1 MNESPSKETTVLMTE
16 SISTVN
22 VDRHNTDHK
31 IIEFMQDLKAA
42 IQSGEFQRYEQQLA
56 DKQQAN
62 GQFSTCDSNECQ
74 APMSSLLNV
83 NNLSNQTFN
92 YIINW
97 LKQQNKET
105 NLVSNNKSENDLNQA
120 KESSDE
126 TTLTRRRVVLTCSVG
141 ERKE

>member
-1 MNESPSKETTVLMTE
+1 MNENQSKDNGQLMTE

-42 IQSGEFQRYEQQLA
+42 IQSGEFQRYEQQL
-56 DKQQAN
+56 DDSKEQTNSQLSS
-62 GQFSTCDSNECQ
+62 GDSNDCQ
-74 APMSSLLNV
+74 QQPPMSSLLNV

-97 LKQQNKET
+97 LKQQNK
-105 NLVSNNKSENDLNQA
+105 V
-120 KESSDE
+120 
-126 TTLTRRRVVLTCSVG
+126 SVG
-141 ERKE
+141 